1 MQRNFFLN
9 FSSSLICILI
19 LTSLFGSIAIFGQA
33 AQPNL
38 VLYLPLD
45 EGSGT
50 TANDES
56 GNGNV
61 GVITGAT
68 WIAGISGKALEFDG
82 LDDILVVNN
91 TDILNSVNRV
101 TIACWVKIKVPS
113 QLRYF
118 VMSPGFGLYQNGN
131 ETGIAISVSATNSVG
146 FPIMVEEWIQI
157 TGTFDG
163 VDIKFYVDG
172 VLRDTQNWPGTMTTG
187 TRLFIIGFFNDEYW
201 EGAIDE
207 VCVWNRI
214 LTAEEV
220 ESHYAKTNCATIPLS
235 PVFLALL
242 TLAGVIIFYKKRK

>member
-1 MQRNFFLN
+1 MKKRNFLS
-9 FSSSLICILI
+9 FSSSLVCILI

-50 TANDES
+50 TANDDS

-61 GVITGAT
+61 GVVTGAT
-68 WIAGISGKALEFDG
+68 WISGISGKALEFDG
-82 LDDILVVNN
+82 LDDILIVNN
-91 TDILNSVNRV
+91 TDILNSVNKV
-101 TIACWVKIKVPS
+101 TIACWAKIKAPS

-118 VMSPGFGLYQNGN
+118 VTSSGFGLFQYGN
-131 ETGIAISVSATNSVG
+131 ETGITIQVPGPSNAR
-146 FPIMVEEWIQI
+146 FPIMVNEWIQI

-163 VDIKFYVDG
+163 TDIKFYVDG
-172 VLRDTQNWPGTMTTG
+172 VLRDTRNWPGTMTTG
-187 TRLFIIGFFNDEYW
+187 IQMFIIGFFATDYW

-207 VCVWNRI
+207 VCVWNRPLI
-214 LTAEEV
+214 AEEV
-220 ESHYAKTNCATIPLS
+220 ESHYAKTHCGTIPLS

-242 TLAGVIIFYKKRK
+242 TLTGVIIFYKKRK